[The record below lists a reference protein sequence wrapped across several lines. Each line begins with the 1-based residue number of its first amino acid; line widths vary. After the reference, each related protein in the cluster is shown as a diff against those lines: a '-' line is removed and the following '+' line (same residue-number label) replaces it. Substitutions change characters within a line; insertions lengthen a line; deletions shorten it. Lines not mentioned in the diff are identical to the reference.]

1 MTFKNQTVAF
11 KRMVQMLVEGTK
23 FTAHILMVL
32 RSLHKLSKQS
42 SEVQHT
48 NGHRGPQSNVFTRP
62 WDSWWVSG
70 FEVRCLEFMTRRA
83 DCGPASLPLCTQ
95 VKGGA
100 DTTCVDNNFV
110 LKARNQTSE
119 VSQPLSITFCFLSME
134 WKSRFQHKLR
144 NDWRVNSALK
154 MNRIKY

>member
-1 MTFKNQTVAF
+1 MP
-11 KRMVQMLVEGTK
+11 VEGTR

-42 SEVQHT
+42 SQVQHT
-48 NGHRGPQSNVFTRP
+48 NGHRVPQSKAFTHP
-62 WDSWWVSG
+62 WDSWWVSV
-70 FEVRCLEFMTRRA
+70 FEVRCLELITRLA
-83 DCGPASLPLCTQ
+83 DCGPAPLHFCTF

-100 DTTCVDNNFV
+100 DTTCVDSNFV

-119 VSQPLSITFCFLSME
+119 ISQPISMTCFLSME
-134 WKSRFQHKLR
+134 WKSRLQHKLR
-144 NDWRVNSALK
+144 NDWKLNSALK